1 MLTLRYYRVNKDFMD
16 NKTKKIHISVAELAK
31 MLGISRVAVFKRIKK
46 GQIPAEKIG
55 RSYAISMDDANEI
68 IQGINSKI
76 LTEDQKEVI
85 KKAVEKAVNE
95 YGETLRLL
103 GKE

>member
-1 MLTLRYYRVNKDFMD
+1 MLDKG
-16 NKTKKIHISVAELAK
+16 KKMKYISITELAK
-31 MLGISRVAVFKRIKK
+31 ILGISRVAVFKKVQK

-55 RSYAISMDDANEI
+55 RSYAIDMEDV
-68 IQGINSKI
+68 NSYIDGSDSKK
-76 LTEDQKEVI
+76 LTEENKEAI
-85 KKAVEKAVNE
+85 KKAVEKVVKE